1 MPNENLV
8 SAESSTATSIAG
20 SSGLAQHRKT
30 KRGSCEEQGTQKS
43 QRRAPLLDVSNVPAH
58 EAPVSTP
65 IHDASSPLDGG
76 FFDIDRAHDPFSM
89 GEYDPEIDENHRIAE
104 VRAFFAISTDSVEPR
119 PGPAPWFSC
128 VTEKLPAERVVHGEY
143 PTRD

>member
-104 VRAFFAISTDSVEPR
+104 VRAFFAIHR
-119 PGPAPWFSC
+119 
-128 VTEKLPAERVVHGEY
+128 LL
-143 PTRD
+143 